1 MTHGY
6 THPATARR
14 NELIRQGWTVI
25 ATDVSLDAARK
36 AGAYPEGYVWISTGE
51 VLAPPAK
58 QKQEAA

>member
-1 MTHGY
+1 MSHGY

-14 NELIRQGWTVI
+14 NELIRHGWTVI
-25 ATDVSLDAARK
+25 AKDISLEAARK
-36 AGAYPEGYVWISTGE
+36 QPVGSVWISTGE